1 MDSLDDELLALV
13 EGPCKRKRILNETEK
28 PGWKLNESLQSFR
41 NHDLYPVDGLY
52 SNKEDKQTLWRM
64 TELQREMILAER
76 AEEIQ
81 KVIDARALSSMVA
94 HCQSVGSVLLANRIS
109 TPELSQDNDPAPIP
123 ESPGNAYP
131 TPTES
136 PPTPEAFQ
144 EPISSLSAPTP
155 RSTLHEHTLH
165 SNHSPAPL
173 FARSPTP
180 EVYPDASLS
189 DLERCR
195 LSRRL
200 VLRFFKM
207 TWFGKYIQGMW
218 VRCQTSP
225 GRYEISQVNALSK
238 GTVQPYKINGVIC
251 NCTIKLVCGSVI
263 RHIALDLIS
272 NGAFTKEE
280 FTIYKEFTS
289 RDDIPSQQRMTSES
303 KLK

>member
-1 MDSLDDELLALV
+1 MGFTVTKETSKRRYSCLSFARLLTFL
-13 EGPCKRKRILNETEK
+13 
-28 PGWKLNESLQSFR
+28 FR
-41 NHDLYPVDGLY
+41 
-52 SNKEDKQTLWRM
+52 LWRM

-94 HCQSVGSVLLANRIS
+94 HRQSVSSVLSANRIS
-109 TPELSQDNDPAPIP
+109 TPEPSQDNDPAPTP

-136 PPTPEAFQ
+136 
-144 EPISSLSAPTP
+144 LSAPTP
-155 RSTLHEHTLH
+155 RSTLHEHPLH
-165 SNHSPAPL
+165 SNQSPAPL

-218 VRCQTSP
+218 VRCQTSS
-225 GRYEISQVNALSK
+225 GRYEISQVNGEYLQAVSPPNRLFTTILFHVSVVKRNGTTIQNRRNDLQSHRGISLWKRHQTSHLGSHIQRCFYRSK
-238 GTVQPYKINGVIC
+238 KGPFSFRSI
-251 NCTIKLVCGSVI
+251 LML
-263 RHIALDLIS
+263 R
-272 NGAFTKEE
+272 
-280 FTIYKEFTS
+280 
-289 RDDIPSQQRMTSES
+289 
-303 KLK
+303 